1 MRIVVAIGGNAII
14 AEHERGTWAE
24 QCANAATIAHQ
35 LAALKRA
42 GHELVL
48 THGNGP
54 QVGALHV
61 QHSRAGDEVP
71 ALPFDALVAMT
82 QGQLGYLLQT
92 AVEEADPD
100 VRTATVLTRVRV
112 DPDDPSFAQPTKP
125 IGRFFADERE
135 ARRAA
140 GHALSV
146 APDAGRGWRTVVP
159 SPRPQEII
167 EFEQISSL
175 AQSGMLVIAAGGG
188 GIPVV
193 RRGQRLEGA
202 EAVIDK
208 DRASAV
214 LARAVGAELLV
225 MLTGVECVALDF
237 GTRWQRDMARLTVSD
252 AERLIAE
259 GEFPPGSMGPK
270 VESAVRFIRQ
280 GGRSAIVTRAERLLD
295 AVEGSSGT
303 RIVPDADGPSATAW
317 TSPTAVAA
325 A

>member
-24 QCANAATIAHQ
+24 QRANAAVVARE
-35 LAALKRA
+35 LAGLKRA

-61 QHSRAGDEVP
+61 QRSRARDEVP
-71 ALPFDALVAMT
+71 ELPFDALVAMT
-82 QGQLGYLLQT
+82 QGQLGYLLQE
-92 AVEEADPD
+92 AIEEADPSI
-100 VRTATVLTRVRV
+100 RTATVLTRVRV
-112 DPDDPSFAQPTKP
+112 EAEDPSFSHPTKP
-125 IGRFFADERE
+125 IGRFYADERE
-135 ARRAA
+135 ARLAA
-140 GHALSV
+140 GADHGV
-146 APDAGRGWRTVVP
+146 APDAGRGWRTVVA
-159 SPRPQEII
+159 SPRPRGIV
-167 EFEQISSL
+167 EFEPVAAL
-175 AQSGMLVIAAGGG
+175 AQCGVLVIAAGGG

-193 RRGQRLEGA
+193 RGKGGLEGV

-214 LARAVGAELLV
+214 LARAVDADVLV
-225 MLTGVECVALDF
+225 MLTGVEHVALDF

-252 AERLIAE
+252 AEQLLAQ

-270 VESAVRFIRQ
+270 VESGARFVRE
-280 GGRSAIVTRAERLLD
+280 GGLAAIVTSAERLPD
-295 AVEGSSGT
+295 AVGGSAGT
-303 RIVPDADGPSATAW
+303 RIVPDAEGPSATAS
-317 TSPTAVAA
+317 TSPTIAA

>member
-24 QCANAATIAHQ
+24 QRANAATIAHQ

-61 QHSRAGDEVP
+61 QHSRAADEVP
-71 ALPFDALVAMT
+71 TLPFDVLVAMT

-92 AVEEADPD
+92 AIEEVDPD
-100 VRTATVLTRVRV
+100 VRTATILTRVRV
-112 DPDDPSFAQPTKP
+112 EPDDPSFSQPTKP
-125 IGRFFADERE
+125 IGRFFDDERD

-140 GHALSV
+140 GKALSV

-159 SPRPQEII
+159 SPSPQEII
-167 EFEQISSL
+167 EFEQIVTM
-175 AQSGMLVIAAGGG
+175 ARAGMLVIAAGGG

-193 RRGQRLEGA
+193 RRDGCLSGA
-202 EAVIDK
+202 AAVIDK
-208 DRASAV
+208 DHASAV
-214 LARAVGAELLV
+214 LAGAVDASLLV

-252 AERLIAE
+252 AERLLAD
-259 GEFPPGSMGPK
+259 GEFPLGSMGPK
-270 VESAVRFIRQ
+270 VESAVRFVRET
-280 GGRSAIVTRAERLLD
+280 GDPAIVTCAERLLD
-295 AVEGSSGT
+295 AVQGAAGT
-303 RIVPDADGPSATAW
+303 RVVPDADGPSATAW
-317 TSPTAVAA
+317 SRPASVAA